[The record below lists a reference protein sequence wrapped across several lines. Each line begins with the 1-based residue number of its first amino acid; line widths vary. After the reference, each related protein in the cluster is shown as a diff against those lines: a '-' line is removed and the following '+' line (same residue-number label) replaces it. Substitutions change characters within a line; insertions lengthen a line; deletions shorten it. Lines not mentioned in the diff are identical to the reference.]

1 MQLNEH
7 YSLPQLV
14 ATFKRATAV
23 APENGDVVAFGLRAV
38 FRDVTDAARLAAA
51 RDLQRY
57 DHRSLYEFCAAL
69 EYAIREGAN
78 NQIRNR

>member
-14 ATFKRATAV
+14 ATFKRAAAL
-23 APENGDVVAFGLRAV
+23 APEDGDVIASGLRAV
-38 FRDVTDAARLAAA
+38 LRDVTDAARLTAAH
-51 RDLQRY
+51 DLIRY

-69 EYAIREGAN
+69 DYAMRKPT
-78 NQIRNR
+78 

>member
-14 ATFKRATAV
+14 ATFKRAAAL
-23 APENGDVVAFGLRAV
+23 APKDGDVIAFGLRAV
-38 FRDVTDAARLAAA
+38 LRDVTDAARLAAA

-69 EYAIREGAN
+69 DDAMRAPFMNE
-78 NQIRNR
+78 

>member
-14 ATFKRATAV
+14 ATFKRAAAL
-23 APENGDVVAFGLRAV
+23 APEDGDVIASGLRAV
-38 FRDVTDAARLAAA
+38 LRDVTDAARLAAA

-57 DHRSLYEFCAAL
+57 DHRSLYEFAAAL
-69 EYAIREGAN
+69 DYAMAQPI
-78 NQIRNR
+78 QK

>member
-1 MQLNEH
+1 MQLSEH

-14 ATFKRATAV
+14 ATFKRAAAL
-23 APENGDVVAFGLRAV
+23 APEDGEVIASGLRAV
-38 FRDVTDAARLAAA
+38 LRDVTDAARLAAA

-69 EYAIREGAN
+69 DRVTRPPVQE
-78 NQIRNR
+78 